1 MDKIII
7 ASNGYS
13 TRIMINGKVYGD
25 HIVKVEFT
33 HDTQSIP
40 GGAEYRL
47 TTYKAPLEESA
58 TKEEFMKLLE
68 ELAKE
73 EE

>member
-7 ASNGYS
+7 ASTGNN
-13 TRIMINGKVYGD
+13 TDIMINGKIYGC
-25 HIVKVEFT
+25 HILKLEFT
-33 HDTQSIP
+33 HDTQSRP

-47 TTYKAPLEESA
+47 TTDKAPLEESA

-73 EE
+73 EQ